1 MATLHTP
8 AELSTRISIFNL
20 DPVEQSK
27 LWLQQGPVAANATL
41 IGVLRAALLFGGT
54 VVVDRNQVLE
64 GIFFIAMS
72 PDRLAWHL
80 GLEPGAKLP
89 LEVQLLGKHE
99 DAEIA
104 PGPWHL
110 SDGRRRWGTQAERL
124 VADIEG
130 NYAAVKDDKHRV
142 SSPLIAL
149 TGGMY
154 ELAAGV
160 TQPESYSSSA
170 TRPTEAWEEA
180 DHLVLPQGVWEE
192 QDLDVAK
199 EVRKNGRLAWVD
211 AMKSGRVEV
220 RSGNKLGPNPLGP
233 ELSQEPPPNPGG
245 LAVVDELATA
255 LITLEYVDQAARDAT
270 APCRADH
277 WGTSELCERAHV
289 TNRSLVARWL
299 DGEHLEQLQP
309 PALPQHLRGREFANH
324 RSAALGWWTLAYYRA
339 ISERDG
345 LRLLTIFNAL
355 SAPAAPDDNV
365 GASTAATATGAE
377 SSQAVEI
384 AWGLRRPK
392 RHAFAQILARLRPLK
407 KTATASTLPIGGDV
421 VDRLADFTPS
431 QYSRLKAFEAV
442 QSNHLLEDPGR
453 RSLFDLVMAIDEV
466 VGDTSS
472 RRRRMRGTAFRASA
486 AMAVALGLVLYENGF
501 IEVSGA
507 VWPVAAVIAAGLLAA
522 PWSDI
527 GALRRMSGSQL
538 QSTLRFQHD
547 DD

>member
-1 MATLHTP
+1 MAASRKT
-8 AELSTRISIFNL
+8 AEVSTRISVFNL

-27 LWLQQGPVAANATL
+27 LWLQRGPVAANTTL

-54 VVVDRNQVLE
+54 VVIDRNQLLE

-89 LEVQLLGKHE
+89 IEVQLLGTHTGVE
-99 DAEIA
+99 TD
-104 PGPWHL
+104 PGPWRL
-110 SDGRRRWGTQAERL
+110 QDGTYRWGAQGDGI
-124 VADIEG
+124 VAHIDG
-130 NYAAVKDDKHRV
+130 NYAAVKDDKYRV

-154 ELAAGV
+154 ELAEGV
-160 TQPESYSSSA
+160 TQPESFSSSA
-170 TRPTEAWEEA
+170 TRPTEAWA
-180 DHLVLPQGVWEE
+180 QSDHLVIPQGVWEKE
-192 QDLDVAK
+192 DIEVAK
-199 EVRKNGRLAWVD
+199 EVRKRGRLAWVD
-211 AMKSGRVEV
+211 AMKSGRVAV
-220 RSGNKLGPNPLGP
+220 RSGEGLGPNPLGN
-233 ELSQEPPPNPGG
+233 ELSTEPPPNPDK
-245 LAVVDELATA
+245 LPVVDELAAA
-255 LITLEYVDQAARDAT
+255 LTTLEYAHDADRDRT
-270 APCRADH
+270 VPCNADH
-277 WGTSELCERAHV
+277 WGTGDTCDRAHV

-309 PALPQHLRGREFANH
+309 PSIPEHLKSRQYADH

-355 SAPAAPDDNV
+355 SAPAASEED
-365 GASTAATATGAE
+365 E
-377 SSQAVEI
+377 SSERAKQSRSETQTETTEI
-384 AWGLRRPK
+384 AWGLRRP
-392 RHAFAQILARLRPLK
+392 RRSAWVQLRARMRPLK
-407 KTATASTLPIGGDV
+407 KSATASTLPIGGDV
-421 VDRLADFTPS
+421 VDRLANFTPS

-442 QSNHLLEDPGR
+442 ESKHLLENPGR

-466 VGDTSS
+466 VGDTTS
-472 RRRRMRGTAFRASA
+472 RSRRMRSTAFRASA
-486 AMAVALGLVLYENGF
+486 AMAVALALLLYENGF

-507 VWPVAAVIAAGLLAA
+507 VWPIIAVVTAGLLAA

-547 DD
+547 HD

>member
-1 MATLHTP
+1 MATPHP
-8 AELSTRISIFNL
+8 GSELSTRISVFNL
-20 DPVEQSK
+20 DSVEQSK
-27 LWLQQGPVAANATL
+27 LWLQQGPVAANTTL

-54 VVVDRNQVLE
+54 VVVDRNQLLE
-64 GIFFIAMS
+64 GIFFVAMP

-89 LEVQLLGKHE
+89 IEVQLLGSH
-99 DAEIA
+99 DGLDTA
-104 PGPWHL
+104 PGPWQL
-110 SDGRRRWGTQAERL
+110 SDGQRRWGVQNEAL
-124 VADIEG
+124 VADIDG

-154 ELAAGV
+154 ELATGV

-170 TRPTEAWEEA
+170 TRPTPAWDTS

-192 QDLDVAK
+192 KDIDVAK
-199 EVRKNGRLAWVD
+199 QVRKSGRLAWIE
-211 AMKSGRVEV
+211 AMKTGRVDV
-220 RSGNKLGPNPLGP
+220 RSGKGMGPNPLGA
-233 ELSQEPPPNPGG
+233 ELSQELPPNRAG
-245 LAVVDELATA
+245 LAVVDELVTA
-255 LITLEYVDQAARDAT
+255 LITLEYAREADRATT
-270 APCRADH
+270 APCHADH
-277 WGTSELCERAHV
+277 WDTGEVCERAHV

-309 PALPQHLRGREFANH
+309 PALPQHLRDRQFADH
-324 RSAALGWWTLAYYRA
+324 RGSALDWWTLAYYRA

-355 SAPAAPDDNV
+355 SAPATPDLATDV
-365 GASTAATATGAE
+365 QPARDVAATESAE
-377 SSQAVEI
+377 AVEI

-392 RHAFAQILARLRPLK
+392 RGAVAQLLARLRPLK

-442 QSNHLLEDPGR
+442 QSKHLLENPGR

-472 RRRRMRGTAFRASA
+472 RTRRMRATAFRAGA

-507 VWPVAAVIAAGLLAA
+507 VWPVVAVVAAGVLAA

-547 DD
+547 NS